1 MGLMDTVK
9 GWFGGNK
16 DTVKGGIDKAGD
28 VVDDKTGGKFEGQV
42 DKAQDTAKG
51 AVDKMGGDEA
61 PPAPPAA
68 PAPPAPPAG

>member
-28 VVDDKTGGKFEGQV
+28 AVDDKTGGKYTGQV
-42 DKAQDTAKG
+42 DKAQETAKD
-51 AVDKMGGDEA
+51 AVDKIGDDQ
-61 PPAPPAA
+61 
-68 PAPPAPPAG
+68 

>member
-28 VVDDKTGGKFEGQV
+28 AVDDKTGGKFTDRV
-42 DKAQDTAKG
+42 DKGQDMATD
-51 AVDKMGGDEA
+51 AVDKLPGDEPTPQA
-61 PPAPPAA
+61 
-68 PAPPAPPAG
+68 